1 MGLQEKLNQLKTG
14 FEAKA
19 PKEVVEIMHGSTQDL
34 RDSGIMEGVLK
45 IGDTAPDFELKNA
58 DEKMVRLKELLSF
71 GPLVLC
77 FYRGKWWPYCNLE
90 LDALQ
95 QVAGEIQSLGANLLA
110 ISPQLPEFSLELIT
124 QKNLTFDLVS
134 DPGNQ
139 VAKRYG
145 LVFTLP
151 EDLKTVYLQLGIDV
165 AKHNGDKSWTLPMP
179 ARFIIDREGV
189 VRYAEVDP
197 DYTIRPEPEHT
208 IAALKELSS

>member
-1 MGLQEKLNQLKTG
+1 MGLQEKLNQLKAG

-19 PKEVVEIMHGSTQDL
+19 PKEALEVMHGATRDL
-34 RDSGIMEGVLK
+34 RSSGIMDGVVK
-45 IGDTAPDFELKNA
+45 VGGTAPDFELKNA
-58 DEKMVRLKELLSF
+58 DEKIVRLKDLLSA

-110 ISPQLPEFSLELIT
+110 ISPQLPAFSRELIE
-124 QKNLTFDLVS
+124 QKNLTFDLLG

-139 VAKRYG
+139 VAKKYG
-145 LVFTLP
+145 LVFALP
-151 EDLKTVYLQLGIDV
+151 EDLKTLYLQFRIDV
-165 AKHNGDKSWTLPMP
+165 AKHNGDDSWSLPMP
-179 ARFIIDREGV
+179 GRFIVDQAGV

-197 DYTIRPEPEHT
+197 DYTVRPEPEHT
-208 IAALKELSS
+208 IAALKKVSS